1 MDVEFT
7 TLSQALDIAADFQE
21 VLKAYKS
28 FVSNLM
34 RLAMV
39 DNLTIQECFERIFQV
54 MSILLKFLFEFFNLR
69 TQDLPEIYR
78 GEPPSK

>member
-28 FVSNLM
+28 FVSNLI

-54 MSILLKFLFEFFNLR
+54 MSILL
-69 TQDLPEIYR
+69 
-78 GEPPSK
+78 